1 MLQLKC
7 LPSYQGNHIH
17 IIQAFYFGGC
27 NILID
32 LPFLAYGLAVA
43 IHWFQTPAASDVEVL
58 VLCQERK
65 RFVREA
71 LDTRCALAAS
81 HCAYIL
87 SFRETG
93 SLLRKCFE
101 ESITNVS
108 PARLH
113 LNHMNAGRNIR
124 IWKLLSKC
132 QFLFNLHFQVKAIG
146 CSSLRGG
153 AGELVTIKTLTYG
166 FN

>member
-1 MLQLKC
+1 MGGLKLSYPC
-7 LPSYQGNHIH
+7 TVRVLLLHKMGGTPSK
-17 IIQAFYFGGC
+17 
-27 NILID
+27 LED
-32 LPFLAYGLAVA
+32 
-43 IHWFQTPAASDVEVL
+43 DKVL

-124 IWKLLSKC
+124 I
-132 QFLFNLHFQVKAIG
+132 
-146 CSSLRGG
+146 
-153 AGELVTIKTLTYG
+153 
-166 FN
+166 